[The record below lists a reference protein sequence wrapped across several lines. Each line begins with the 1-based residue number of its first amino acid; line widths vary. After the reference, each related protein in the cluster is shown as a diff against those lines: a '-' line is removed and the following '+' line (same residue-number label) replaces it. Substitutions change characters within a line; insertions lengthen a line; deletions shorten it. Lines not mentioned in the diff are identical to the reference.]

1 MRKSFALLSLLV
13 AGILS
18 QSGALASASS
28 EGYETISQIVAETSL
43 FNADNGWNNV
53 ADIISTAEK
62 GSIVVDSILSS
73 VVFDKLDPKDSEYRE
88 KQMARIAVVCASN
101 GPMEIKSDGFP
112 EVEESVKEFLS
123 YALKMR
129 SEHPAMWRGT
139 ATIKHQKVGDAQV
152 LIVDKLDE
160 KTSDRILILFSD
172 KTTTVPLIGMKQ
184 AVDVDAIRPEIVP
197 VKSR

>member
-1 MRKSFALLSLLV
+1 MRKSFALFPLFL
-13 AGILS
+13 AGILC
-18 QSGALASASS
+18 QYVALASAPNENCTKVSQALI
-28 EGYETISQIVAETSL
+28 ETPLFDAE
-43 FNADNGWNNV
+43 NGWNNV
-53 ADIISTAEK
+53 ADIISAAEK
-62 GSIVVDSILSS
+62 GTVVVDSILSS
-73 VVFDKLDPKDSEYRE
+73 PVFDKLDPKDSEYSE
-88 KQMARIAVVCASN
+88 KLMARIAVVCASN
-101 GPMEIKSDGFP
+101 GPMKIKSDGLS
-112 EVEESVKEFLS
+112 EVEEFVKDFLS
-123 YALKMR
+123 FALKMR

-160 KTSDRILILFSD
+160 KSSDRVLVIFSD